1 MPNWKKRNPIK
12 DFLRRNRAELFSC
25 GVPVDLLDDANK
37 FMYFAEH
44 GYDNGGDGYA
54 ASGLI
59 HIQGLSP
66 DNRKK
71 LADLVAHEFGESYRL
86 WLDPECLRR

>member
-12 DFLRRNRAELFSC
+12 DFLRTNRAELFSY
-25 GVPVDLLDDANK
+25 GVPVDLLDDASR

-44 GYDNGGDGYA
+44 GYDAGGYGFA

-59 HIQGLSP
+59 HIKELSP

-71 LADLVAHEFGESYRL
+71 LADLVALEFGESYRL
-86 WLDPECLRR
+86 CLDPGYLRR